1 MVGRRKTYNTMSADR
16 VNNKKLTINNIQK
29 LNGEWIGPLQVT
41 NTDERDDYYYI
52 EGISNVWTAG
62 HIFIHR
68 EVEMGMYIKADL
80 RRMNIT
86 GIAEHLVVKHH
97 ISVLEDMEGWV
108 KEMGK
113 MMREGVWHR
122 M

>member
-1 MVGRRKTYNTMSADR
+1 MGLSTILTDMQ
-16 VNNKKLTINNIQK
+16 NNKKLTINNFEK
-29 LNGEWIGPLQVT
+29 LKGKWIGPLEVT
-41 NTDERDDYYYI
+41 RAEERYDYYYI
-52 EGISNVWTAG
+52 EGISNVWTWG

-68 EVEMGMYIKADL
+68 EVESGMYIKADL

-86 GIAEHLVVKHH
+86 GITEHLVVKHH

-113 MMREGVWHR
+113 MMREGAWHPV
-122 M
+122 